1 MGVRRRR
8 RCASDELKPPI
19 GSTSAIKRG
28 ASVSLKL
35 KLACRTATLNLIH
48 AHNFRF
54 LHRTSIETRR
64 FGQVELFVRR
74 ILSKID
80 AFSIPKY
87 SYIQS
92 ILQNHFFRPRLLLR
106 SSPELANIFY

>member
-8 RCASDELKPPI
+8 RCASDEPKPPI
-19 GSTSAIKRG
+19 GSTSAIKRD
-28 ASVSLKL
+28 ASVSLKP
-35 KLACRTATLNLIH
+35 KLTCQTATLNLIH

-64 FGQVELFVRR
+64 FGQVELFARR
-74 ILSKID
+74 ILGKID
-80 AFSIPKY
+80 AFSIPKH

-92 ILQNHFFRPRLLLR
+92 ILQNHFFWPRLLLR